1 VAIEAPKSARAALV
15 SDMLPRQDPSK
26 ATGWQH
32 EGLMP
37 IEVAF
42 ADLTHTG
49 KVVDAN
55 YTPLS
60 VGYIAAYATTQ
71 LPGQITP
78 RLFKYPAVFAHY
90 LKQSSARIACFS
102 NYMWNERLQCEFAVR
117 LKQRRPDVTTVF
129 GGPNYPTEVPVQQR
143 FLERH
148 PEIDFYID
156 GEGESGFVALFNALA
171 DVGFDAAALKA
182 RQVMIPNVHYLVD
195 GRFVR
200 SGLSP
205 RILDLDASLPSPYL
219 MGLLDEFFDDK
230 LHPLMQTSR
239 GCPYACTF
247 CHDGIDYMNKT
258 RKFSVGRIREELN
271 YIADRVKVP
280 GLTLA
285 DLNWGMFPEDI
296 ETAKILA
303 QLKRDRGW
311 PQVIASATA
320 KNQKKRIVEM
330 AKILGDSIQLGAS
343 IQSTDAVVLG
353 NIKRTNI
360 GIATITEMA
369 KESTRAETSTFSE
382 VILCLPGDTK
392 EKHFKSVFDMMDAGI
407 NDLRTYQFILLPG
420 TEGASDLS
428 RALYR
433 YETRFRVLPRCIGTY
448 AIYDEDVSI
457 AELHE
462 VCVANRTMPF
472 EEYVACRDL
481 NLSLAVFNNGN
492 LFAEVFSLA
501 ETLRIKRSEL
511 MRRIH
516 ELATTAGGN
525 IGSLYAEFRAD
536 ESRNF
541 WPNVEELE
549 AFLAGKEGIAEY
561 LSGHYG
567 ANQIYKY
574 RSVAMFELL
583 DEVTEIPIAAI
594 RGEMADR
601 GLLDPILE
609 QYLEDLRR
617 IIVGRKTRV
626 TELDE
631 EVNLQVRFDFVAL
644 DQRQYVA
651 DPREFYKPDGVPVSL
666 SFTDAQRHTLGNYF
680 SQYGTTLDGLS
691 YFIHRNPAQML
702 YRKINAATVH

>member
-1 VAIEAPKSARAALV
+1 MS
-15 SDMLPRQDPSK
+15 
-26 ATGWQH
+26 
-32 EGLMP
+32 

-60 VGYIAAYATTQ
+60 VGYVAAYAKTQ
-71 LPGQITP
+71 LGDEITP
-78 RLFKYPAVFAHY
+78 RLFKYPSVFAQY
-90 LKQSSARIACFS
+90 LKQSAPRIACFS
-102 NYMWNERLQCEFAVR
+102 NYMWNERLQCEFARR
-117 LKQRRPDVTTVF
+117 LKRHRPDVATVF
-129 GGPNYPTEVPVQQR
+129 GGPNYPTEVHVQQR

-156 GEGESGFVALFNALA
+156 GEGESAFVELFKALA
-171 DVGFDAAALKA
+171 DVNFDASALKA
-182 RQVMIPNVHYLVD
+182 REVKIANVHYLAD

-200 SGLSP
+200 SALSP
-205 RILDLDASLPSPYL
+205 RVLDLDASLPSPYL

-230 LHPLMQTSR
+230 LHPLVQTSR

-258 RKFSVGRIREELN
+258 RKFSVERIREELN

-303 QLKRDRGW
+303 QLKIDRGW
-311 PQVIASATA
+311 PQIIASATA

-330 AKILGDSIQLGAS
+330 ARILGDSIQLGAS
-343 IQSTDAVVLG
+343 IQSTDPVVLA

-369 KESTRAETSTFSE
+369 KESARAETSTFSE

-392 EKHFKSVFDMMDAGI
+392 AKHFKSVFDMMDAGI

-420 TEGASDLS
+420 TEGASDVS
-428 RALYR
+428 RAQYR
-433 YETRFRVLPRCIGTY
+433 YATRFRVLPRCIGTY
-448 AIYDEDVSI
+448 SIYDEDVTI
-457 AELHE
+457 AEIHE

-472 EEYVACRDL
+472 EDYLACRDL

-501 ETLRIKRSEL
+501 EALHIKRSEL
-511 MRRIH
+511 MGRIH
-516 ELATTAGGN
+516 ELATSAGGS
-525 IGSLYAEFRAD
+525 IGNLYAEFRSD

-541 WPNVEELE
+541 WASMEELE
-549 AFLAGKEGIAEY
+549 AFLARKDGIAEY
-561 LSGHYG
+561 LSGNYG

-583 DEVTEIPIAAI
+583 DEVTAIPIAAI
-594 RGEMADR
+594 RRELEERD
-601 GLLDPILE
+601 LLDPILV
-609 QYLEDLRR
+609 QYLEDLRS
-617 IIVGRKTRV
+617 IIIGRKTRV
-626 TELDE
+626 TQLNE
-631 EVNLQVRFDFVAL
+631 EVNLRVRFDFVAL
-644 DQRQYVA
+644 DQKQYVA
-651 DPREFYKPDGVPVSL
+651 DPREFYKPDGLPVSL
-666 SFTDAQRHTLGNYF
+666 SFTDSQRHTLGSYF

-702 YRKINAATVH
+702 YRKISAGAAALMG